1 MSIPIALTI
10 AGSDSGGGAGIQ
22 ADLKTFAYHHV
33 HGACAITC
41 VTAQN
46 TLGVTRVDAMLPES
60 VSAQIEAVAIDLKI
74 GALKTG
80 MLLNSD
86 LIRLVAKK
94 IAALGYG
101 NVVIDPVMV
110 SRAGV
115 TLIDREAIISLTKL
129 ILPLA
134 LIVTPNLYEAQ
145 ILAEMEIKDLEDMQI
160 AAKRIYQ
167 LGARSVLVKGG
178 ALLAELKGTDLWF
191 DGEQAQVLQ
200 TEIIDTPHTHGTG
213 CTLSAAIASQLALG
227 QPLDTAV
234 KLAKDYITK
243 ALKLPLA
250 IGKGQGTITHFLP

>member
-1 MSIPIALTI
+1 MPIPIALTI

-33 HGACAITC
+33 HGTCAITC

-46 TLGVTRVDAMLPES
+46 TQGVTRVDAMSPES
-60 VSAQIEAVAIDLKI
+60 VSAQIEAVVTDMRVV
-74 GALKTG
+74 ALKTG

-115 TLIDREAIISLTKL
+115 TLIDQEAITSLTRL

-134 LIVTPNLYEAQ
+134 LIVTPNRYEAQ
-145 ILAEMEIKDLEDMQI
+145 VLAQMEINGLADMQV
-160 AAKRIYQ
+160 AAQRIYE
-167 LGARSVLVKGG
+167 LGAKSVLIKGG
-178 ALLAELKGTDLWF
+178 ALLNELKGTDLWF
-191 DGEQAQVLQ
+191 DGENAQVLQ
-200 TEIIDTPHTHGTG
+200 TEIIDTLHTHGTG

-227 QPLDTAV
+227 QSLDRAV
-234 KLAKDYITK
+234 KLAKEYITQ

-250 IGKGQGTITHFLP
+250 IGKGRGTVTHLL